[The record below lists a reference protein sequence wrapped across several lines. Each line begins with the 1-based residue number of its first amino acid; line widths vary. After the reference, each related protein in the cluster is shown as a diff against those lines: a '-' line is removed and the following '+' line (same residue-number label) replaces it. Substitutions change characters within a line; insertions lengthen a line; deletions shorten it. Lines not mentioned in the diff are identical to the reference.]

1 MSRWEPNARGRL
13 EEAALDLYTERGFDQ
28 TTVAEIAE
36 RAGLTERTYFRHF
49 ADKREELFG
58 GQDALIEL
66 VTTHI
71 AEAPDSASPIDM
83 VRGALRGVGE
93 MFADRRA
100 HARRRQA
107 VINAN
112 PGLQERELIKL
123 ASLSAAIAE
132 GLQPRGVPAPD
143 AALTAATAIAV
154 FKVAFVRWLDA
165 GRDSD
170 LSEVIGDSLDDLK
183 ALTADT

>member
-1 MSRWEPNARGRL
+1 
-13 EEAALDLYTERGFDQ
+13 
-28 TTVAEIAE
+28 
-36 RAGLTERTYFRHF
+36 
-49 ADKREELFG
+49 
-58 GQDALIEL
+58 
-66 VTTHI
+66 
-71 AEAPDSASPIDM
+71 M

-93 MFADRRA
+93 MLADRRA

-132 GLQPRGVPAPD
+132 GLQRRGVAERT
-143 AALTAATAIAV
+143 AALTAETAIAV
-154 FKVAFVRWLDA
+154 FKVAFARWLDA

-170 LSEVIGDSLDDLK
+170 LSEVISDSLDDLK
-183 ALTADT
+183 ALTADA